1 MSFALRLARAPA
13 KIPANLAKFVSKQTF
28 TVNIRQMSVLL
39 QAMCLSKS
47 PLQDEALC
55 VHSPPPDEPTK
66 TTKKNKAATDRLAAG
81 PGGGQVPMHKFESMD
96 GWIVTAEEAGWIAK
110 GIAGLL
116 WRDFNVLAARHGGYS
131 VS

>member
-1 MSFALRLARAPA
+1 
-13 KIPANLAKFVSKQTF
+13 
-28 TVNIRQMSVLL
+28 
-39 QAMCLSKS
+39 
-47 PLQDEALC
+47 
-55 VHSPPPDEPTK
+55 
-66 TTKKNKAATDRLAAG
+66 
-81 PGGGQVPMHKFESMD
+81 MHKFESMD